1 VPKLEKNGQSRERI
15 IMRTL
20 SAHTHDWNALRHST
34 NRLGGVFA
42 GVKEAQPVEAPEQEE
57 QR

>member
-1 VPKLEKNGQSRERI
+1 
-15 IMRTL
+15 MRTS

-34 NRLGGVFA
+34 SRLGGVFA